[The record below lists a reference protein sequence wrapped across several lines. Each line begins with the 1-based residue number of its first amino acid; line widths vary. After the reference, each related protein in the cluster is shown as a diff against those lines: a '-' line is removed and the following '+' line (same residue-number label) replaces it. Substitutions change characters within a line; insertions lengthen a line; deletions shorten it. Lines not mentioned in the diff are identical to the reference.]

1 MRRWLRWSA
10 VALLAPLAAAAQPA
24 AHFTTWAAQHAV
36 ALPPCPPEH
45 GQWDKM
51 RAIIGAADL
60 VALGEPT
67 HGAQEP
73 LALRNCL
80 FRYLVEH
87 DGFTAIA
94 LETGVSES
102 RALNDYIAGGSGD
115 VRALARENFS
125 WGFGR
130 FAENVALLEWMRGY
144 NADPA
149 HRRKLSLYGIDLSG
163 GDKSGAWR
171 DAAITLRAS
180 IGYLTRVAPDRS
192 RSVRQALDPFVTRFS
207 ASGYAAM
214 NTAER
219 AQLRRAIDALLSFLD
234 RHRTND
240 ADWMW
245 AQRNAIGTR
254 QLDTLFRVSPP
265 PAAGDDDL
273 SQDGYQADIARDAA
287 MAENAL
293 WASRHEARNGR
304 MLLFAHDGHIMNA
317 TTRGGSWSIYR
328 RAPAAMGV
336 HLKAALGAR
345 LLIVPIVSPSG
356 AATDLD
362 TALARTG
369 RDRFILDLR
378 PARRDAWL
386 AGERSMR
393 TNYDDEMLVKPGRAF
408 DALIFL
414 NRLTPADIAR

>member
-1 MRRWLRWSA
+1 
-10 VALLAPLAAAAQPA
+10 
-24 AHFTTWAAQHAV
+24 
-36 ALPPCPPEH
+36 
-45 GQWDKM
+45 
-51 RAIIGAADL
+51 
-60 VALGEPT
+60 
-67 HGAQEP
+67 
-73 LALRNCL
+73 
-80 FRYLVEH
+80 
-87 DGFTAIA
+87 
-94 LETGVSES
+94 
-102 RALNDYIAGGSGD
+102 GD

-180 IGYLTRVAPDRS
+180 IGYLARVAPDRS
-192 RSVRQALDPFVTRFS
+192 HSVRQALDPFVTRFS

-214 NTAER
+214 NAAER
-219 AQLRRAIDALLSFLD
+219 AQLRRAIDALLAFLD
-234 RHRTND
+234 RHRTED

-245 AQRNAIGTR
+245 AQRNAIGAR

-273 SQDGYQADIARDAA
+273 SPDGYQADIARDAA

-328 RAPAAMGV
+328 RAPAAMSTST
-336 HLKAALGAR
+336 
-345 LLIVPIVSPSG
+345 PVSTSGPS
-356 AATDLD
+356 
-362 TALARTG
+362 R
-369 RDRFILDLR
+369 
-378 PARRDAWL
+378 
-386 AGERSMR
+386 
-393 TNYDDEMLVKPGRAF
+393 
-408 DALIFL
+408 
-414 NRLTPADIAR
+414 

>member
-1 MRRWLRWSA
+1 M
-10 VALLAPLAAAAQPA
+10 ALLAPLAAAAQPA

-60 VALGEPT
+60 VALGEPA

-102 RALNDYIAGGSGD
+102 RALNAYVAGGGGD

-171 DAAITLRAS
+171 DAAIT
-180 IGYLTRVAPDRS
+180 
-192 RSVRQALDPFVTRFS
+192 
-207 ASGYAAM
+207 
-214 NTAER
+214 
-219 AQLRRAIDALLSFLD
+219 
-234 RHRTND
+234 
-240 ADWMW
+240 
-245 AQRNAIGTR
+245 
-254 QLDTLFRVSPP
+254 
-265 PAAGDDDL
+265 
-273 SQDGYQADIARDAA
+273 
-287 MAENAL
+287 
-293 WASRHEARNGR
+293 
-304 MLLFAHDGHIMNA
+304 
-317 TTRGGSWSIYR
+317 
-328 RAPAAMGV
+328 
-336 HLKAALGAR
+336 
-345 LLIVPIVSPSG
+345 
-356 AATDLD
+356 
-362 TALARTG
+362 
-369 RDRFILDLR
+369 
-378 PARRDAWL
+378 
-386 AGERSMR
+386 
-393 TNYDDEMLVKPGRAF
+393 
-408 DALIFL
+408 
-414 NRLTPADIAR
+414 